1 MAATVA
7 PSVGNWEQP
16 QAVAAMASEPVA
28 PLAVRDVVAKY
39 GDKGDQHDS
48 GIDNSEN
55 LNSAESSSR
64 SSPSAENKLRVEESK
79 VRPKDELTRFEAT
92 HQFHAIRICVFE
104 FLLHPLFWGFVYC
117 DLLLPCSSPHT
128 ISGALWLVGRFGA
141 FRPKG
146 RGFESRSSRHEGT
159 LGKSFTCSCLW
170 RIGVKLRHGIVLCRE
185 RL

>member
-1 MAATVA
+1 MIGLWSLATNALRSHKYRTVLKVVHLMKDLLGPVMCNSLHSCHSCCRLLLIACIFSTASASIGTMFPMAATVA

-79 VRPKDELTRFEAT
+79 VCVKA
-92 HQFHAIRICVFE
+92 AIR
-104 FLLHPLFWGFVYC
+104 
-117 DLLLPCSSPHT
+117 
-128 ISGALWLVGRFGA
+128 
-141 FRPKG
+141 
-146 RGFESRSSRHEGT
+146 
-159 LGKSFTCSCLW
+159 
-170 RIGVKLRHGIVLCRE
+170 
-185 RL
+185 